1 MFCPKCGSEN
11 QEKNKFCKK
20 CGKQLPNRAQGGQ
33 GVSQSFSLSNPSNL
47 LGQVLDGKYRIESKL
62 GSGGMGD
69 VYRATRLLIGDSVAI
84 KILHPHLAIDPQAA
98 ERFRRE
104 AVTATQ
110 LRHRNVVALFDVGI
124 SAAHNVPYILM
135 ELAEGFSLR
144 QMINQYR
151 VLPLDFVVTV
161 AAQVCAA
168 LDEAHRLGIVHRDI
182 KPENIIANQTTTGWQ
197 IKILDFGIAKLYN
210 QADIGLTQDGSA
222 MGTPQYMSPEQCMG
236 EQLDG
241 RSDLY
246 SVGIVIYEML
256 CGTVPFKSATASAI
270 AVFQVQN
277 EPPSPRSIDPNI
289 HPDIEAVILKSLEKT
304 PDARQRTAVQ
314 FSQELIKAATTAF
327 KSGMA
332 EVSAAPIAAPDV
344 EPEFDAGEDDDKPEF
359 VHASIPDD
367 ESTDRPGDDNE
378 QEIEHKIG
386 EVVDGQQPEE
396 SALVLDEAESRLDE
410 ILPNSSFDETQ
421 AVDIPDLQ
429 ASQPI
434 AEPTESLSNLDEAS
448 RDLVDD
454 SEPDDEVR
462 AVTANQNQGV
472 SQSVEDKAVT
482 GTEVAASSEN
492 GDALSKRRA
501 LMFGGIGVVVLLL
514 VVGSIAATMW
524 LSRGLKEADVS
535 AANTSNSN
543 KQSDPKTPPPGMA
556 YVPGGEF
563 IMGSDTGDEYSRPAH
578 KVTVKPFIM
587 DITEVT
593 NEEYKKFVDATNRKP
608 PAVWKGTTF
617 PDGQERFPVTG
628 VTWDDAN
635 EFAKWAGKRLPTE
648 TEWEFAARG
657 TDGRIYPWG
666 KDWKPA
672 NANADNQTKGVR
684 EVGQGDGK
692 SPFGMFDMVGNAW
705 EWTAGDFVS
714 YPGGKLPGQANG
726 KKVIR
731 GGCFLSRTDQATGTF
746 RVGWPARG
754 GNEYDNT
761 SFRCAKDLPLTSQ

>member
-1 MFCPKCGSEN
+1 
-11 QEKNKFCKK
+11 
-20 CGKQLPNRAQGGQ
+20 
-33 GVSQSFSLSNPSNL
+33 
-47 LGQVLDGKYRIESKL
+47 
-62 GSGGMGD
+62 MGD

-110 LRHRNVVALFDVGI
+110 LRHRNVVAIFDVGI

-197 IKILDFGIAKLYN
+197 IKILDFGIAKLYD

-277 EPPSPRSIDPNI
+277 EPPSPRSLDPNI
-289 HPDIEAVILKSLEKT
+289 HPDIEAVILKSLEKS

-332 EVSAAPIAAPDV
+332 EVSPAPIAAPDV
-344 EPEFDAGEDDDKPEF
+344 EPEFDAGESNDGPEA
-359 VHASIPDD
+359 VHVSISDD
-367 ESTDRPGDDNE
+367 ESPDGSGDDNE
-378 QEIEHKIG
+378 QELEHEFG
-386 EVVDGQQPEE
+386 EVVDGHKPEE
-396 SALVLDEAESRLDE
+396 IALVLDEAESRFDE
-410 ILPNSSFDETQ
+410 ILPNSSYDETQ
-421 AVDIPDLQ
+421 AVDIPDLP

-434 AEPTESLSNLDEAS
+434 AEPTEPLSHN
-448 RDLVDD
+448 LVDSD
-454 SEPDDEVR
+454 PDEDVR
-462 AVTANQNQGV
+462 YATPDQTH
-472 SQSVEDKAVT
+472 SVPESTDNKVVT
-482 GTEVAASSEN
+482 GAGVVASLDN
-492 GDALSKRRA
+492 DDATSKRRS
-501 LMFGGIGVVVLLL
+501 LIFGGLGIMVLLL

-524 LSRGLKEADVS
+524 LSSGVEEADVS
-535 AANTSNSN
+535 AANTTNSN
-543 KQSDPKTPPPGMA
+543 KQPDPKTPPSGMA

-563 IMGSDTGDEYSRPAH
+563 MMGSDTGDEYSRPAH
-578 KVTVKPFIM
+578 KVTVKPFFM

-593 NEEYKKFVDATNRKP
+593 NEEYKKFIDATNHKAP
-608 PAVWKGTTF
+608 PGWIGTMF
-617 PDGQERFPVTG
+617 PNGHARHPVTG
-628 VTWDDAN
+628 VDWNDAN
-635 EFAKWAGKRLPTE
+635 AFATWAKKRLPTE
-648 TEWEFAARG
+648 AEWEFAARG

-666 KDWKPA
+666 NEWKNECA
-672 NANADNQTKGVR
+672 NANNQRQGTQ
-684 EVGQGDGK
+684 EVK
-692 SPFGMFDMVGNAW
+692 TARCPSPFEIYDMAGNAW
-705 EWTAGDFVS
+705 EWTNDDAKAF
-714 YPGGKLPGQANG
+714 PGGKEFGGASPNA
-726 KKVIR
+726 KVIR
-731 GGCFLSRTDQATGTF
+731 GGFWGSNSKNGADAVF
-746 RVGWPARG
+746 RGAWG
-754 GNEYDNT
+754 SSGEKTYSN
-761 SFRCAKDLPLTSQ
+761 SGFRCASDVEGRNE